1 MTVPAWR
8 LVCVQLQ
15 FDELANPDSGY
26 VSISLGLFDGAGL
39 LQVGPDLMM
48 TGFLPSSGGLSALEQ
63 ALSFPGGRA
72 AAAAAAGLGNSS
84 GSQQQQQQH
93 ASQQLLQE
101 QQSGALLLQEQQQ
114 QQQRNRADSQ
124 RVISFYKAW
133 DEWGSLSNFSPH
145 PIRMPAAAVGSSS
158 SSSSNNNSSSLR
170 EYASVEHFYQS
181 QKFAGVDHADAAA
194 LVESIS
200 AALSPEEAAQLG
212 RRAEREQPELVRPD
226 WANAKCSVMLAALRA
241 KFSSHA
247 GPRSMLLSTAG
258 ARSSSSSSSSV
269 LEGAW
274 GGLGGEGGAVL
285 VESSPHDRY
294 WGQGYDGSGQ
304 NHLGLLLMQV
314 RQELLEQQQQ
324 QEQQQQ
330 GQQQQQQHHA
340 VNGAWLQPSSD
351 GSSSSSWARD
361 LQQPLAG

>member
-1 MTVPAWR
+1 MCLSSYSSTYGSVCIGFGVPSTRNAHRR
-8 LVCVQLQ
+8 L
-15 FDELANPDSGY
+15 FTSDSQSY
-26 VSISLGLFDGAGL
+26 AVW

-63 ALSFPGGRA
+63 ALSFAGGRA
-72 AAAAAAGLGNSS
+72 AAAAAAGLGS
-84 GSQQQQQQH
+84 QQQQH

-145 PIRMPAAAVGSSS
+145 PIRMPAAAVGGSSS
-158 SSSSNNNSSSLR
+158 SSSSNNSSSLQ

-226 WANAKCSVMLAALRA
+226 WANAKRSVMLAALRA

-247 GPRSMLLSTAG
+247 GPRAMLLSTAG
-258 ARSSSSSSSSV
+258 ARSSSSSSSV
-269 LEGAW
+269 LDGAW

-304 NHLGLLLMQV
+304 NYLGLLLMQV
-314 RQELLEQQQQ
+314 RQELLEQQQEQQQ

-330 GQQQQQQHHA
+330 QQQQQQHHL

-351 GSSSSSWARD
+351 GSSSSWARD

>member
-1 MTVPAWR
+1 
-8 LVCVQLQ
+8 
-15 FDELANPDSGY
+15 
-26 VSISLGLFDGAGL
+26 
-39 LQVGPDLMM
+39 MM

-72 AAAAAAGLGNSS
+72 AAAAAAGLGSS
-84 GSQQQQQQH
+84 SSQQQQQQH
-93 ASQQLLQE
+93 TSQHLLQE

-133 DEWGSLSNFSPH
+133 DEWGALSNFSPH
-145 PIRMPAAAVGSSS
+145 PIRMPTAAVGSSS
-158 SSSSNNNSSSLR
+158 SSSSSSLQ

-181 QKFAGVDHADAAA
+181 QKFAGVDHADAVA
-194 LVESIS
+194 LVGSIC

-226 WANAKCSVMLAALRA
+226 WADAKRSVMLAALRA
-241 KFSSHA
+241 KFSSHN
-247 GPRSMLLSTAG
+247 GPRAMLVSTAG
-258 ARSSSSSSSSV
+258 ARSSSSSSSFVSD
-269 LEGAW
+269 GAW
-274 GGLGGEGGAVL
+274 GGLGGDGGAVL

-294 WGQGYDGSGQ
+294 WGQGYDGTGQ

-314 RQELLEQQQQ
+314 RQELLEQQGQQ
-324 QEQQQQ
+324 QGQQQQ
-330 GQQQQQQHHA
+330 GQQQQGQQQQQHHA